1 MINRLKSSRLFLDS
15 FWSLLGNVIGKGLA
29 LLSGIFVARILGKEV
44 FGEYSVIR
52 NTILTIGMF
61 STFGLG
67 YTSTKFVADFIRD
80 NSKDIRILIKYITQ
94 ATFCFSLFV
103 GGILFCFAYYISTHF
118 LNDASLAQPLQY
130 LAFLIVFNA
139 ITVSQIGILSG
150 LKEFKSLAVVNC
162 VIGAITFFTSVIF
175 TYYWGFNGALLSL
188 IASQVINCI
197 CNEIVIRRKLSQ
209 TPIQS
214 TATDK
219 LLIKKVLLF
228 SFPIAL
234 QEFIFAATSWLS
246 MLLLVRYSGYGEL
259 GMYNAAMQWNAIV
272 LFIPGIL
279 RNVIL
284 AHLSSNTQNKMEY
297 ENIIRK
303 TVVINIICTIIP
315 SVLVFFF
322 SSYINQMYGKTFAGL
337 DSLISM
343 AVFSTVFLS
352 IGNVYTQAFTSIG
365 KNWLMLCFR
374 FFRDISS
381 LILFVILITY
391 FHINGASAMLIGTLS
406 SGAFFVIYTVIT
418 FYMVKNRVTTYT

>member
-1 MINRLKSSRLFLDS
+1 MINRLKSSPLFLDS

-29 LLSGIFVARILGKEV
+29 LLSGILVARILGKEV

-80 NSKDIRILIKYITQ
+80 NSKDTRILIKYITQ
-94 ATFCFSLFV
+94 ITFCFSLFI
-103 GGILFCFAYYISTHF
+103 GGLLFCFASYISIHF
-118 LNDASLAQPLQY
+118 LNDPFLAKPLQY

-139 ITVSQIGILSG
+139 ITVTQIGILSG
-150 LKEFKSLAVVNC
+150 LKEFKNLAIINC
-162 VIGAITFFTSVIF
+162 IIGGVTFLTSVIF
-175 TYYWGFNGALLSL
+175 TYCWGFNGALLSL
-188 IASQVINCI
+188 IFNQIINCV
-197 CNEIVIRRKLSQ
+197 CNEIAIKRRLTLILIQ
-209 TPIQS
+209 DNTPG
-214 TATDK
+214 K
-219 LLIKKVLLF
+219 LLAKKVLQF

-234 QEFIFAATSWLS
+234 QEFIFASTSWLS
-246 MLLLVRYSGYGEL
+246 MLLLVRYSNYGEL

-284 AHLSSNTQNKMEY
+284 AHLSSNSQNKLEY
-297 ENIIRK
+297 DNIIRK
-303 TVVINIICTIIP
+303 TVILNIICTIIP
-315 SVLVFFF
+315 SIIVFFF
-322 SSYINQMYGKTFAGL
+322 ASFITQMYGKTFIGL

-352 IGNVYTQAFTSIG
+352 VGNVYTQAFTSIG
-365 KNWLMLCFR
+365 KNWLMLFFR
-374 FFRDISS
+374 FFRDISG
-381 LILFVILITY
+381 LLLFVVLITY

-406 SGAFFVIYTVIT
+406 SGVLFVIYTVIT
-418 FYMVKNRVTTYT
+418 FHIIKKKVTIYT